1 MAVRITSV
9 EPGSPARRARIHKG
23 DTLISINGNAI
34 TDVLDYRFY
43 MTDEHLE
50 ILLCDEERKV
60 RTVVVDKD
68 EYDDLGLEFETV
80 HGPFVHANRLWEAG
94 EQGKEYL
101 GYLTGIIGD

>member
-50 ILLCDEERKV
+50 ILLCDHCLLYTSPSPR
-60 RTVVVDKD
+60 DCS
-68 EYDDLGLEFETV
+68 
-80 HGPFVHANRLWEAG
+80 
-94 EQGKEYL
+94 
-101 GYLTGIIGD
+101 